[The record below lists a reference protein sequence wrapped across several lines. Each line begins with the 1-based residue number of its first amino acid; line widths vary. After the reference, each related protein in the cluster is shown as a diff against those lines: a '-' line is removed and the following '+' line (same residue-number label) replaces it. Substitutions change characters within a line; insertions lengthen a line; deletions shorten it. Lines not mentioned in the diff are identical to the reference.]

1 MSALPKADLAHV
13 LTHTQDIW
21 EGMRGRNL
29 FVTGGTGFFGRWLL
43 ESFVFANDV
52 LDLGAHMTVLTR
64 DPAAFARKAPELAA
78 SPSIHFIRGD
88 VRELDHTRIVQQLPA
103 GHSGEFPFVIHAAMD
118 SVGQDDPVA
127 VFDTIVGGTRA
138 VLDFALAAG
147 TRRLLFTSS
156 GAVYGAQPSELTHV
170 PETYPGAPDP
180 ARAASAYG
188 EGKRAAELLCAAYH
202 ARHPALEPVIA
213 RCFAFV
219 GPLLPIDAHFAVGNF
234 IRDALRGGPITIG
247 GDGTPYRS
255 YLYAA
260 DLAIWLWTML
270 LRGKPAYPYNVGSRE
285 DVTILKLATTVAGC
299 FPKAL
304 HVTLARQP
312 QPGVPCSRYVPAIG
326 RAADE
331 LGLAVLIPLTEA
343 ISRTAAWHS
352 STNPEYAG
360 ALAAG

>member
-1 MSALPKADLAHV
+1 MPALPKADLAHV
-13 LTHTQDIW
+13 LTHTQDVW
-21 EGMRGRNL
+21 DALRGKDI

-43 ESFVFANDV
+43 ESFVFANDH
-52 LDLGAHMTVLTR
+52 LDLGARMTVLTR
-64 DPAAFARKAPELAA
+64 DPAAFAAKAPALAA
-78 SPSIHFIRGD
+78 SPWIHFIRGD
-88 VRELDHTRIVQQLPA
+88 VRELDHAQIVPLLPP
-103 GHSGEFPFVIHAAMD
+103 GHSGQFPFVIHAAMD
-118 SVGQDDPVA
+118 SVGQDDPVG

-138 VLDFALAAG
+138 VLDFAIAAG
-147 TRRLLFTSS
+147 TQRLLFTSS
-156 GAVYGAQPSELTHV
+156 GAVYGAQPSDITHV
-170 PETYPGAPDP
+170 PETYPGAPDHSRP
-180 ARAASAYG
+180 SSAYG

-202 ARHPALEPVIA
+202 ARHPTLEPVIA

-219 GPLLPIDAHFAVGNF
+219 GPLLPIDAHFAIGNF

-260 DLAIWLWTML
+260 DLAVWLWTML
-270 LRGKPAYPYNVGSRE
+270 FRGKPSHPYNVGSRE
-285 DVTILKLATTVAGC
+285 DVTILKLASTVAGC
-299 FPKAL
+299 FPMPL

-312 QPGVPCSRYVPAIG
+312 QPGVPPSRYVPAVG

-352 STNPEYAG
+352 FTNPEFASS
-360 ALAAG
+360 LAAG